1 MKDNPTKKPL
11 TYILTACLLI
21 SLCGCNSHR
30 DSNKRIIATSIV
42 PIQYFIESIV
52 GDTWQVIAIIPSNAN
67 HTSYEPTTQNLR
79 DVSDACIYFET
90 GNIGFEDSWTQRFK
104 SLAKDCKFTDVSEN
118 IEKIGGHY
126 HNGEYHGADPHYWL
140 SPSEA
145 LVIAENIYNTIAG
158 YDTANKDTYY
168 ENYMSLRERIIDTDR
183 KVAGILADKNNDSFL
198 VYHPALTY
206 FAHHY
211 GLNQVAIED
220 NGKEPSASHIAEIVT
235 FAKDNNIK
243 VILYQSQYA
252 GTSVK
257 NIADEIG
264 AAAVC
269 YDPMAHDWCENMV
282 KIAKILTR

>member
-1 MKDNPTKKPL
+1 MKKISTKKR
-11 TYILTACLLI
+11 TIYILTICLLI
-21 SLCGCNSHR
+21 SVCSCNTHR
-30 DSNKRIIATSIV
+30 NSDKRIIVTSIV
-42 PIQYFIESIV
+42 PIQYFIESIA
-52 GDTWQVIAIIPSNAN
+52 GDTWNVIAIIPSNAN

-79 DVSDACIYFET
+79 DVSDASIYFET

-104 SLAKDCKFTDVSEN
+104 SLAKDCKFSDVSEN

-145 LVIAENIYNTIAG
+145 LIIAENIYNAIAK
-158 YDTANKDTYY
+158 YDTANQNTYY
-168 ENYMSLRERIIDTDR
+168 ENYMSLREKIIDTDR
-183 KVAGILADKNNDSFL
+183 KVVEILADRKNDSFL

-220 NGKEPSASHIAEIVT
+220 HGKEPSASHIAEIVS
-235 FAKDNNIK
+235 FAKEHNIK
-243 VILYQSQYA
+243 VVLYQSQYTGA
-252 GTSVK
+252 SVK

-264 AAAVC
+264 ATAVC
-269 YDPMAHDWCENMV
+269 YDPMAYNWCENMAN
-282 KIAKILTR
+282 IATLLTK